1 MGELNLSH
9 KITAPSDTEK
19 SIDFWLS
26 SKTIFLPE
34 LKKDKMRI
42 TIFLFRYHYKK
53 IIYLCGFLFLTFSA
67 QAETIYELDFST
79 ASGDVKNWFEAIK
92 WEFREKAV
100 EILRFEDG
108 KLVIEP
114 TRDELGVVMR
124 EFDKKDYL
132 HGVTKL
138 RIEWGVD
145 QYPIGADWSGPKDKF
160 RNTREPIAFMVFF
173 GETKL
178 DSGFFLAPDLPYFI
192 SFFLGKDERP
202 DQVYFGNYWQKGGR
216 YLCIPCDG
224 SSGKTFITEI
234 DLSDKFLELFGKKQ
248 LPITALGIEVD
259 VQKTKKVNGRYS
271 KAFIK
276 RVQLF

>member
-1 MGELNLSH
+1 
-9 KITAPSDTEK
+9 
-19 SIDFWLS
+19 
-26 SKTIFLPE
+26 
-34 LKKDKMRI
+34 LKKDKVRI
-42 TIFLFRYHYKK
+42 TIFLFRYDYKK
-53 IIYLCGFLFLTFSA
+53 IICLCGFLFLTFFA

-79 ASGDVKNWFEAIK
+79 ASGDVKNWFEALK

-100 EILRFEDG
+100 EILRFEEG

-138 RIEWGVD
+138 RIEWGVN
-145 QYPIGADWSGPKDKF
+145 QYPIGADWSGPIDKF
-160 RNTREPIAFMVFF
+160 RNTREPIAFMIFF
-173 GETKL
+173 GDTKL

-192 SFFLGKDERP
+192 SFFLGKEERP
-202 DQVYFGNYWQKGGR
+202 DQVYYGNYWQKGGR

-224 SSGKTFITEI
+224 SSGKTFVTEI
-234 DLSDKFLELFGKKQ
+234 NLSEKFLELFGKKQ

-276 RVQLF
+276 RVQLY

>member
-1 MGELNLSH
+1 M
-9 KITAPSDTEK
+9 K
-19 SIDFWLS
+19 
-26 SKTIFLPE
+26 
-34 LKKDKMRI
+34 I
-42 TIFLFRYHYKK
+42 TIFLLRHNYKK

-79 ASGDVKNWFEAIK
+79 ASGDVKNWFEAVK

-100 EILRFEDG
+100 EMLRFEDG

-160 RNTREPIAFMVFF
+160 RNTREPIAFMVF
-173 GETKL
+173 L
-178 DSGFFLAPDLPYFI
+178 VRLSWIADFFLHQTCLI
-192 SFFLGKDERP
+192 LSVFF
-202 DQVYFGNYWQKGGR
+202 
-216 YLCIPCDG
+216 
-224 SSGKTFITEI
+224 SGKMRDLIKSISVIT
-234 DLSDKFLELFGKKQ
+234 GKKGDVIFAF
-248 LPITALGIEVD
+248 PVTAAAEKHLL
-259 VQKTKKVNGRYS
+259 QKLTFLINFLNYLVRNNCRL
-271 KAFIK
+271 
-276 RVQLF
+276 RL

>member
-1 MGELNLSH
+1 
-9 KITAPSDTEK
+9 
-19 SIDFWLS
+19 
-26 SKTIFLPE
+26 
-34 LKKDKMRI
+34 MRT

-79 ASGDVKNWFEAIK
+79 ASGDVKNWFEAVK
-92 WEFREKAV
+92 WKFREKAV

-173 GETKL
+173 GDTKL

-192 SFFLGKDERP
+192 SFFLGKNERP

-259 VQKTKKVNGRYS
+259 VQKTKKVNGRHS

>member
-1 MGELNLSH
+1 
-9 KITAPSDTEK
+9 
-19 SIDFWLS
+19 
-26 SKTIFLPE
+26 
-34 LKKDKMRI
+34 MRI

-79 ASGDVKNWFEAIK
+79 ASGDVKNWFEAVK

-173 GETKL
+173 GDTKL

-202 DQVYFGNYWQKGGR
+202 DQVYFGNYWQKGDVIFAFPVTAAAEKHLLQKLTFLINFLN
-216 YLCIPCDG
+216 YLVRNNCR
-224 SSGKTFITEI
+224 
-234 DLSDKFLELFGKKQ
+234 LRL
-248 LPITALGIEVD
+248 
-259 VQKTKKVNGRYS
+259 
-271 KAFIK
+271 
-276 RVQLF
+276 